1 MHLVNSDQ
9 PGAPMISQVIE
20 IDAPMARRMLENNPN
35 NRPVRQARVQQY
47 YDDMVSGRWL
57 FNGEAIK
64 LGPDGELLDGQHRL
78 QAIART
84 SGQKFPMLVV
94 RGLSPDTQVTM
105 DQGARRTPADQLTLT
120 GIAGHNTTMVAAALR
135 VYIPWLEGNL
145 FGDFTRTAVS
155 TTRIVEFA
163 TVYPETVALAE
174 RFTSVASR
182 LKCRPAV
189 ACAALIRLTEIDED
203 AAAEFLR
210 LWDSMIGLPA
220 GSPILALR
228 QRLDHLHTH
237 KIRTSD
243 RDQIGLIVAAWN
255 LWRRGK
261 SVSKL
266 QRPKGGFTAENF
278 PEPAYPFGRRRGGRR

>member
-1 MHLVNSDQ
+1 MYLINSEQ
-9 PGAPMISQVIE
+9 PGDPMISQIIE
-20 IDAPMARRMLENNPN
+20 IDAPMARHMLENNPN

-64 LGPDGELLDGQHRL
+64 FSADGELLDGQHRL

-94 RGLSPDTQVTM
+94 RGLPRDTQVTM
-105 DQGARRTPADQLTLT
+105 DQGAKRTPADQLTLT
-120 GIAGHNTTMVAAALR
+120 GVTGHNTTLIAAALR

-145 FGDFTRTAVS
+145 FGDYTRNAVS

-163 TVYPETVALAE
+163 QVYPETVALAE
-174 RFTSVASR
+174 RFTSVAKR

-189 ACAALIRLTEIDED
+189 AVAALIRLTEIDAE
-203 AAAEFLR
+203 AAGEFLR
-210 LWDSMIGLPA
+210 LWDSLVGLPA

-228 QRLDHLHTH
+228 QRLDYTHTH

-266 QRPKGGFTAENF
+266 QRPKGGFSIENF
-278 PEPAYPFGRRRGGRR
+278 PEPR